1 MMVRRKILWTKIKLK
16 ALLMINLLYQDMA
29 MLDWEDTEWDY
40 NPISK
45 DKIYNKFHSF
55 LNKASELGGKKS
67 LSNEIRKTPKDIL
80 IIELVIES
88 VKEYMI
94 LFGRD
99 KTINIPLQFV
109 HIVPKESN
117 YENSF
122 FGGIVVEKVEDDRVF
137 AVNLFQKIFTRTSFS
152 AIKVHKDRTFSYI
165 DIGGNFKEAVASL
178 MSRNF
183 FEEVVSNNN
192 LFEKDK
198 PIIEEKCFNLEAED
212 FFIKSFREVMKNNR
226 GYIPK
231 EKLFHDTVE
240 ATINGRVL
248 PLMIL
253 RNRKIEEKEV
263 IILLEWFNGVGTKLS

>member
-1 MMVRRKILWTKIKLK
+1 
-16 ALLMINLLYQDMA
+16 

-40 NPISK
+40 YPVSK

-55 LNKASELGGKKS
+55 LNKASDLGGKKS
-67 LSNEIRKTPKDIL
+67 LSNERRKNSKDIL

-88 VKEYMI
+88 VKEYMV

-99 KTINIPLQFV
+99 KIINIPLQFI
-109 HIVPKESN
+109 HIIPKGSDC
-117 YENSF
+117 ENSF

-137 AVNLFQKIFTRTSFS
+137 AINLFQKIFARMSFS

-165 DIGGNFKEAVASL
+165 DIGGDFKEAVASL

-183 FEEVVSNNN
+183 FEEVVSHNN
-192 LFEKDK
+192 LFEKNK
-198 PIIEEKCFNLEAED
+198 PIVEEKCFNLEAED
-212 FFIKSFREVMKNNR
+212 LFIKSFREVVKKNK

-240 ATINGRVL
+240 ATINGRIL

-253 RNRKIEEKEV
+253 RDRKIEERETS
-263 IILLEWFNGVGTKLS
+263 ILLEWFNGVGTKLS